1 MNNPIPKNLL
11 IATDGST
18 CSEKAVRVGLDLASR
33 LGAKVELLNV
43 LELGEETLDANL
55 RTRLTMIHDIDRH
68 HGKLALEQ
76 ASKLAEALGV
86 GFKILQPSGH
96 PEQVILE
103 RSREFDLIVLGTH
116 GRGGLSRWIMG
127 SVAQAVLSR
136 SSKPVLVVH
145 ESFVPPLLEPEAGMY
160 QRILIATD
168 GSECSQKA
176 TQYGLELA
184 QALKAEVTFL
194 HAVGEISHRPGS
206 AMPLAEAL
214 GLIEEELQ
222 TQAEIVLHQAKEQA
236 DNLGVNAQTK
246 LAQGRPADCIF
257 KQAQIHDL
265 VVMGTH
271 GRTGLDRLM
280 LGSVAEGVIRRSK
293 KPVLVVPCPEAE

>member
-1 MNNPIPKNLL
+1 MNNLTFKNLL
-11 IATDGST
+11 IATDGSA
-18 CSEKAVRVGLDLASR
+18 CSEKAVRVGLDLAQR
-33 LGAKVELLNV
+33 LGGRVELLNV

-76 ASKLAEALGV
+76 ASGQAEALGV
-86 GFKILQPSGH
+86 PHKTLQPSGH

-103 RSREFDLIVLGTH
+103 RAKESDLVVLGTH

-127 SVAQAVLSR
+127 SVAETVLSR

-145 ESFVPPLLEPEAGMY
+145 ESFAPALEPGVSTF

-168 GSECSQKA
+168 GSECSGQA
-176 TQYGLELA
+176 THYGLKLA
-184 QALKAEVTFL
+184 QALGAEVTFL
-194 HAVGEISHRPGS
+194 YAVGELSHRPGS
-206 AMPLAEAL
+206 SLPLAEAL
-214 GLIEEELQ
+214 GLIEEDIQ
-222 TQAEIVLHQAKEQA
+222 TQAEMALHQAKEQA
-236 DNLGVNAQTK
+236 ESTGVSAHTK
-246 LAQGRPADCIF
+246 LVQGKPADCIL

-280 LGSVAEGVIRRSK
+280 LGSVAEGVIRRSQ
-293 KPVLVVPCPEAE
+293 KPVLVVPCPELE